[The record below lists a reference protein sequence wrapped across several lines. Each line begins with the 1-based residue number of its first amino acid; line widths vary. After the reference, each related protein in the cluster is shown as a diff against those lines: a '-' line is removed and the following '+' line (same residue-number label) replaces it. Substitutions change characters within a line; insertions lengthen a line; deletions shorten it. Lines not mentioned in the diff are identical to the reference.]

1 LKFLV
6 WKFTGEI
13 LKEQFKVGVT
23 TGLYAVAAAPELA
36 NAVRKL
42 GYALTRGANVIEIA
56 GDVPHEIDYSIG
68 RELRYIAEKQNL
80 ELTFHGSLTVPMEMG
95 DAEHWREADDHLRKS
110 TISAIFGGCKYID
123 FHSCLY
129 PWVELLTYA
138 EVKMVIIMVDERGEH
153 ISVKFKECEPLRKWF
168 CRVSRFPLQYDEE
181 ILNPHKVAQIKSR
194 VEEEYKKG
202 TIKLEETGKVLEK
215 MIREAMEEHL
225 ARGEKWFIE
234 EVGNLNI
241 VYRIMFHFLYYTQDP
256 IWKEMAKFYEDVL
269 KRLEEKL
276 PPEIKSRAFSP
287 VQEDIE
293 RGRDYIDEM
302 LEIAKKV
309 SGPDERKFKEFYYA
323 CVGAKYLCGH
333 LKKLIEFIISE
344 LPKEIEE
351 KIKVLS
357 PAKIE
362 EEKKNFEKI
371 IKEFKIAIEN
381 PDARAPSYAG
391 LYPLWH
397 PKHIYVA
404 IKVLREELA
413 KDSKTKDWAEKIFM
427 IIDAEHLSTQGVD
440 PLFEYSELVKAVPDI
455 GKYIL
460 TLHITKPSPLHHHI
474 EVEPGDIEVYKLLW
488 TLRKAGLGKYH
499 PVYLIFER
507 GGGED
512 PFKRSVTAIKIMA
525 DFLQKD
531 IPPEQLINKPEFF
544 GVATQEF
551 ASPERQRVI
560 IVEHAFD
567 PLKGLIVVPE
577 EEYTFLGG
585 AALQKPGV
593 TPEKWK
599 KEELK

>member
-1 LKFLV
+1 M
-6 WKFTGEI
+6 KFTGDFLE
-13 LKEQFKVGVT
+13 EQFKVGVT
-23 TGLYAVAAAPELA
+23 TGLHAIAAAPELA
-36 NAVRKL
+36 NAIRKL

-56 GDVPHEIDYSIG
+56 GDVPHEIDYSMG
-68 RELRYIAEKQNL
+68 KELRYIAEKQNL

-138 EVKMVIIMVDERGEH
+138 EARMIVIMVDELGEH
-153 ISVKFKECEPLRKWF
+153 IRFKLKECEPLRKWF
-168 CRVSRFPLQYDEE
+168 CRISRHSLEYDDA
-181 ILNPHKVAQIKSR
+181 ILGPHKVAEIR
-194 VEEEYKKG
+194 AITEEEVKEGKV
-202 TIKLEETGKVLEK
+202 KLEEWSKAYEK
-215 MIREAMEEHL
+215 RIREAVEEHL
-225 ARGEKWFIE
+225 ARGDKWFVE
-234 EVGNLNI
+234 EVGNLNV
-241 VYRIMFHFLYYTQDP
+241 VYRIMFHYLYYTQDP
-256 IWKEMAKFYEDVL
+256 IWKEMAKLYEDVL
-269 KRLEEKL
+269 KKLEERL

-287 VQEDIE
+287 STEDLE
-293 RGRDYIDEM
+293 KEKDYIDAM
-302 LEIAKKV
+302 LEIAKKA

-323 CVGAKYLCGH
+323 CVSAKYLCGH
-333 LKKLIEFIISE
+333 IKKLIEFILDE

-357 PAKIE
+357 PHKIE
-362 EEKKNFEKI
+362 EEKKSFEKI

-381 PDARAPSYAG
+381 PDARAPTYAG

-397 PKHIYVA
+397 PKQIYVA

-413 KDSKTKDWAEKIFM
+413 KNPKTKDWSEKIFM
-427 IIDAEHLSTQGVD
+427 IVDSEHLSTQGVD
-440 PLFEYSELVKAVPDI
+440 PLYEYSELIRLVPDI

-460 TLHITKPSPLHHHI
+460 TLHVTKPSPLHHHI

-499 PVYLIFER
+499 TVYLIYER
-507 GGGED
+507 GGGDD
-512 PFKRSVTAIKIMA
+512 PFKRSVTAIRIMA

-531 IPPEQLINKPEFF
+531 VPPEELINKPEFF
-544 GVATQEF
+544 GVATGEI

-560 IVEHAFD
+560 IREHAFD
-567 PLKGLIVVPE
+567 PIKGLIVVPE

-585 AALQKPGV
+585 AALQKPGM

>member
-1 LKFLV
+1 ML
-6 WKFTGEI
+6 E
-13 LKEQFKVGVT
+13 EQFKIGVT
-23 TGLYAVAAAPELA
+23 TGLHAIAAAPELA

-42 GYALTRGANVIEIA
+42 GYALTRGANVIEVA
-56 GDVPHEIDYSIG
+56 GDVPHEIDYTMG
-68 RELRYIAEKQNL
+68 KELRYIAEKQNL

-138 EVKMVIIMVDERGEH
+138 EVKMIVIMVDELGRH
-153 ISVKFKECEPLRKWF
+153 ISQKLKECEPLRKWF
-168 CRVSRFPLQYDEE
+168 CRVSRYPLEYDGE
-181 ILNPHKVAQIKSR
+181 IIGPHKVRQVLAI
-194 VEEEYKKG
+194 VEED
-202 TIKLEETGKVLEK
+202 LRTGKIRIEESSRIQEK
-215 MIREAMEEHL
+215 KIREAVEEHL
-225 ARGEKWFIE
+225 AKGEKWFME
-234 EVGNLNI
+234 EVGNLNVI
-241 VYRIMFHFLYYTQDP
+241 YKIMAHFLYYTQDP
-256 IWKEMAKFYEDVL
+256 IWKEMAKLYEDVL

-276 PPEIKSRAFSP
+276 PPEIKSRIFSP
-287 VQEDIE
+287 VLEDIE
-293 RGRDYIDEM
+293 KGKDYLDEIF
-302 LEIAKKV
+302 EIAKKA

-333 LKKLIEFIISE
+333 LKKLIEFIIDE

-351 KIKVLS
+351 KIKILS
-357 PAKIE
+357 PDKVK

-381 PDARAPSYAG
+381 PDARSPSYAG

-397 PKHIYVA
+397 PKQIYVA

-413 KDSKTKDWAEKIFM
+413 KDLKTKEWANKVFVL
-427 IIDAEHLSTQGVD
+427 IDAEHLSTQGVD
-440 PLFEYSELVKAVPDI
+440 PLFEYSELIKLIPDI
-455 GKYIL
+455 GKYII
-460 TLHITKPSPLHHHI
+460 TLHVTKPSPLHHHI

-499 PVYLIFER
+499 TVYLIYER
-507 GGGED
+507 GGGDD
-512 PFKRSVTAIKIMA
+512 PFKRSVTAIRIMA

-531 IPPEQLINKPEFF
+531 IPPEQLVNKPEFF
-544 GVATQEF
+544 GVSTGEI
-551 ASPERQRVI
+551 ASPERQRVT

-585 AALQKPGV
+585 AAMQKPGV
-593 TPEKWK
+593 TSEKWK